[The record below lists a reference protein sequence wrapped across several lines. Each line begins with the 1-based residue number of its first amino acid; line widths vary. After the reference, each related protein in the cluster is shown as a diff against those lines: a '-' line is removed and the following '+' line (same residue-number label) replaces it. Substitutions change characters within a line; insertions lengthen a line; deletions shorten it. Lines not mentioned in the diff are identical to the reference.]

1 MALTDYHSSFE
12 DSVRWR
18 LTRDGVE
25 IENSGIER
33 TKGAPATVTRVWQ
46 NFGDFINETARTYRV
61 PCVLIVATIC
71 TETAGN
77 PDAVREEPGYTSDA
91 ATPHRISA
99 GLMQTLISTARAA
112 MQDNSIDR
120 AYLLKPAGSL
130 AAGTAYIAQQA
141 RDTQLD
147 PPLVAAAYNAGKLA
161 RQDGSANRWKLRQYR
176 IGTGEHCDR
185 FVRFFNDAVYVLA
198 SHSLRPTVAYETLLG
213 VEPPPRPKTY
223 VERKQPSDVQITFGS
238 NARQESVTSYSM
250 GVLKEIVAAA
260 GLKSALISSTSRT
273 PADQARVMFN
283 NLEKYGVAHQKA
295 LYGRSD
301 DSVID
306 VYARSKAAGKTSD
319 QIKADMETKIKEVG
333 PTNVSRH
340 TGDPNVLNVFDVAPS
355 SITDK
360 VAFEK
365 AVKADTRVTKFLV
378 PPQDPGYHLEIPQP
392 KPQQAG

>member
-1 MALTDYHSSFE
+1 MALTDYHGYFE

-46 NFGDFINETARTYRV
+46 NFGDVINETAKTYRV
-61 PCVLIVATIC
+61 PCVLIIATVC

-99 GLMQTLISTARAA
+99 GLMQTLISTARDA
-112 MQDNSIDR
+112 MQNQNIDR

-130 AAGTAYIAQQA
+130 AAGTAYISQQA
-141 RDTQLD
+141 RITQLD

-185 FVRFFNDAVYVLA
+185 FVRFFNDAVFVLA
-198 SHSLRPTVAYETLLG
+198 SHSLRPTVPYENLLG
-213 VEPPPRPKTY
+213 TEPPKPRTY
-223 VERKQPSDVQITFGS
+223 VERKQPAAVEIRFAT
-238 NARQESVTSYSM
+238 NARSESVTSYSM

-273 PADQARVMFN
+273 PADQARIMYN
-283 NLEKYGVAHQKA
+283 NLEKYGVEHQKR
-295 LYGRSD
+295 LYGRSG

-306 VYARSKAAGKTSD
+306 VYAKSRAAGKTSD

-365 AVKADTRVTKFLV
+365 AVKADTRVTKFLT

-392 KPQQAG
+392 KPQ